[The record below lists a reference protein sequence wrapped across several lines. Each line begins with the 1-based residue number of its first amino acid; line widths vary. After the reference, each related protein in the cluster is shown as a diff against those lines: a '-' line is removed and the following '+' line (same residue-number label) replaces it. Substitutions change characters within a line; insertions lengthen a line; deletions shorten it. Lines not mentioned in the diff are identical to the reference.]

1 MIMVNTRSTSMTWS
15 QGFRAMRSR
24 SLFWA
29 HWLFWMRIYITTWS
43 MQLRRIAV
51 SPMLRHWVVRSSVS
65 MCWRW
70 LVIFR
75 PSWGSWSSLRLRL
88 MPRPMTFSS
97 CAALS
102 LFILN
107 TWSLNLMYILLQ
119 SVCNL
124 CWMLCF
130 SFSILCLAIRSWWL
144 VSIWAMTW
152 NILAWRA
159 LGSRSHTRI
168 RGIIMFVFVLVRM
181 RLNYTSVISL
191 SAIACIRCLWMM
203 IHIRF
208 LLSFSLWNAI
218 VRHIWGL
225 RRTTLDFV
233 GS

>member
-1 MIMVNTRSTSMTWS
+1 
-15 QGFRAMRSR
+15 MRSR

-29 HWLFWMRIYITTWS
+29 HWLFWMWIHITTWS
-43 MQLRRIAV
+43 MQLRRIAI

-97 CAALS
+97 CSAWS

-130 SFSILCLAIRSWWL
+130 SFSILCLAIRGWWL
-144 VSIWAMTW
+144 IGIWAMTW
-152 NILAWRA
+152 NILARRA
-159 LGSRSHTRI
+159 LGSRSHPRI
-168 RGIIMFVFVLVRM
+168 WGIIVFVFVLVRM
-181 RLNYTSVISL
+181 RLNYTSVIPL

-203 IHIRF
+203 IHVRF

-225 RRTTLDFV
+225 RRPTLDFV

>member
-1 MIMVNTRSTSMTWS
+1 
-15 QGFRAMRSR
+15 
-24 SLFWA
+24 
-29 HWLFWMRIYITTWS
+29 
-43 MQLRRIAV
+43 
-51 SPMLRHWVVRSSVS
+51 MLRHWVVRSSVS

-97 CAALS
+97 CTTLS

-107 TWSLNLMYILLQ
+107 TWPLYLMYILLQ

-130 SFSILCLAIRSWWL
+130 SFSILCLAIRGWWL
-144 VSIWAMTW
+144 IGIWVMIW
-152 NILAWRA
+152 NILARWA

-168 RGIIMFVFVLVRM
+168 WGIIVFVFVLVRM

-191 SAIACIRCLWMM
+191 SAIGCIRCLWMM
-203 IHIRF
+203 IRVRF

-218 VRHIWGL
+218 VRHIRGL
-225 RRTTLDFV
+225 RRPTFDLV
-233 GS
+233 SC